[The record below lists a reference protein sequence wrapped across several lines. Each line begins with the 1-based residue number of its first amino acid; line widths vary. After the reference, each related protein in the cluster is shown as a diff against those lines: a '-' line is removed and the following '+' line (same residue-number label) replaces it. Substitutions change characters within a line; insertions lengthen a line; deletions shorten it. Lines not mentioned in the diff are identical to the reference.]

1 MVEVRPLCFGPIVD
15 VHRAPNND
23 GNDGQPS
30 NEPSDHGTQSNPSEV
45 FVEVGFAF
53 VGVNFV
59 YRFGNGQG
67 FDTADDEYGEDRDP
81 KRRGGDF

>member
-1 MVEVRPLCFGPIVD
+1 MN

-30 NEPSDHGTQSNPSEV
+30 NEPCDHGTQSNPGQV

-59 YRFGNGQG
+59 YGFGNGQG
-67 FDTADDEYGEDRDP
+67 LDAADDEYGEDRDP
-81 KRRGGDF
+81 KRRSGDF